1 MAKTVPLV
9 VYLDDGT
16 RKVIGTADVEDDGS
30 GNVIA
35 KGHITEEEF
44 CRKFEV
50 GSRLFSLSVGSS
62 DDGSYEASLVEPS
75 PIQKMDLGAPK
86 YEWSLPKSMRAIEE
100 WAKKEYPPFGPG
112 HDKESDVHTEGT

>member
-75 PIQKMDLGAPK
+75 PLQKLDLGDRSFVADPPK
-86 YEWSLPKSMRAIEE
+86 LIKHYSFPEE
-100 WAKKEYPPFGPG
+100 KN
-112 HDKESDVHTEGT
+112 VHTEGT